1 MIGVSRTV
9 KQKAGRFRKI
19 ILKKIKN
26 LIWQNNNKNCS
37 SDNETWDG

>member
-26 LIWQNNNKNCS
+26 LIWQNNNKNWS